1 MVLQQAEEEGY
12 SVFVVRSLTG
22 AAQEEAMS
30 LSLLPECQA
39 DLIGL
44 EVGDPTGREGSMGN
58 SKHPSLTER
67 SQSHFGSRALGSTY
81 ASVTRSN
88 LPSSSTTHH
97 PKPPTLD
104 PSADPDSLV
113 AASLERS
120 RAALERFQ
128 REQAAAAA
136 MEAPRSRRR
145 RQADVP
151 DLFGSEGDA
160 QDDAEFPEEEES
172 PEEQRRRREREARQR
187 EEQEMARAIAASLAE
202 SEQRDAPDAA
212 QEVPVPWTTAVE
224 PMDEDE
230 ELDDDAE
237 EAFDFHHE
245 ARLYDDEDAQLQ
257 AAINASLQE
266 QALPTDWKLPVE
278 EAAPVR
284 SAERAVVE
292 ERVESV
298 ETKDEAKEDVPE
310 EEDAEPEVQELT
322 AEELRRKRLE
332 RFM

>member
-1 MVLQQAEEEGY
+1 MIL
-12 SVFVVRSLTG
+12 
-22 AAQEEAMS
+22 QEERVAWGTVS
-30 LSLLPECQA
+30 E
-39 DLIGL
+39 
-44 EVGDPTGREGSMGN
+44 
-58 SKHPSLTER
+58 PSINRTT
-67 SQSHFGSRALGSTY
+67 QSYLVTCAPGSTY

-88 LPSSSTTHH
+88 LPSTSTA
-97 PKPPTLD
+97 PKPPTL
-104 PSADPDSLV
+104 PTSTDPDSLV

-120 RAALERFQ
+120 RANLERFQ

-151 DLFGSEGDA
+151 DLFGSEEGAHEDV
-160 QDDAEFPEEEES
+160 EFPEEEES

-187 EEQEMARAIAASLAE
+187 EEEEMARAIAASLAD
-202 SEQRDAPDAA
+202 SSHQDAPDAA
-212 QEVPVPWTTAVE
+212 PVPSAAPQTTAAE

-230 ELDDDAE
+230 ELDDDADG
-237 EAFDFHHE
+237 AFDFHHQ

-278 EAAPVR
+278 EAVPVR
-284 SAERAVVE
+284 SAERAVVD
-292 ERVESV
+292 ERVEAKE
-298 ETKDEAKEDVPE
+298 ETKDDAPED
-310 EEDAEPEVQELT
+310 DAEPEVQELS

-332 RFM
+332 RFI

>member
-1 MVLQQAEEEGY
+1 
-12 SVFVVRSLTG
+12 
-22 AAQEEAMS
+22 
-30 LSLLPECQA
+30 
-39 DLIGL
+39 
-44 EVGDPTGREGSMGN
+44 MGN